1 MKFFQKLSCVMLLLA
16 LVICF
21 YYRDGLVS
29 KPIGQTGE
37 FAIKHE
43 QAGYAVSLYYP
54 KIDPTKAHQKNVRV
68 GVIDSGISPKVGYE
82 LNIAAAYDLSGQNE
96 PFDQTGQGTGIASI
110 IGAKDNHHKMI
121 GLAPNVKL
129 YSYKVNATSRSLQAA
144 LQQALSDRVEVLALG
159 FEVNQVTP
167 QIKALINEYLA
178 QGGLFFTVDQR
189 LGQIKGVATVGAF
202 NEYLELLESGRTYYA
217 PAKQLALGRDGRI
230 QTVTGNAYS
239 TAFVSGT
246 AASLLAQK
254 LAPAQVKRQLATYF
268 SPQVIEKHR
277 NISHVIAKTFSKS
290 DTYLGISLVILILV
304 TAVLAVMLAIK
315 RRKNKYL
322 LGVSINTLLLLILAY
337 LLVPIQANAQT
348 MKYWILGLLVIFTLF
363 QLYFSWRLD
372 MTKPFS
378 LNRLFNLSYNIF
390 LLVFSLW
397 LSMFVMLGYAGSMH
411 F

>member
-1 MKFFQKLSCVMLLLA
+1 MLLLA

-21 YYRDGLVS
+21 YYRNGLVS
-29 KPIGQTGE
+29 KPIGHTGE
-37 FAIKHE
+37 FALKHE

-54 KIDPTKAHQKNVRV
+54 KIDPTKAHQKNVSV
-68 GVIDSGISPKVGYE
+68 GIIGSGISPKVGYE
-82 LNIAAAYDLSGQNE
+82 LNIAATYDLSGQNE
-96 PFDQTGQGTGIASI
+96 PFDQTGQGTKIASI

-129 YSYKVNATSRSLQAA
+129 YSYKVDTTSHSLQAA
-144 LQQALSDRVEVLALG
+144 LQQALSDRVEVLDLS
-159 FEVNQVTP
+159 FKVDQITP

-178 QGGLFFTVDQR
+178 QGGLFFTSDKR

-202 NEYLELLESGRTYYA
+202 NEYLELLDSGRTYYA
-217 PAKQLALGRDGRI
+217 PAEQLALGLDNRI
-230 QTVTGNAYS
+230 QTAYS

-254 LAPAQVKRQLATYF
+254 VAPAQVKQQLAIYF
-268 SPQVIEKHR
+268 SPQVIEKHH
-277 NISHVIAKTFSKS
+277 NISHVIAKTFNKS
-290 DTYLGISLVILILV
+290 DMYLGISLVILTLI
-304 TAVLAVMLAIK
+304 TAGLALMLAIR

-372 MTKPFS
+372 MTKTFR
-378 LNRLFNLSYNIF
+378 LNRLFNLSYNVF

-397 LSMFVMLGYAGSMH
+397 LIMFVMLGYAGSTH

>member
-1 MKFFQKLSCVMLLLA
+1 M
-16 LVICF
+16 
-21 YYRDGLVS
+21 
-29 KPIGQTGE
+29 
-37 FAIKHE
+37 
-43 QAGYAVSLYYP
+43 
-54 KIDPTKAHQKNVRV
+54 
-68 GVIDSGISPKVGYE
+68 
-82 LNIAAAYDLSGQNE
+82 
-96 PFDQTGQGTGIASI
+96 
-110 IGAKDNHHKMI
+110 
-121 GLAPNVKL
+121 
-129 YSYKVNATSRSLQAA
+129 
-144 LQQALSDRVEVLALG
+144 
-159 FEVNQVTP
+159 
-167 QIKALINEYLA
+167 
-178 QGGLFFTVDQR
+178 
-189 LGQIKGVATVGAF
+189 
-202 NEYLELLESGRTYYA
+202 
-217 PAKQLALGRDGRI
+217 
-230 QTVTGNAYS
+230 TGNAYS

-254 LAPAQVKRQLATYF
+254 LAPAQVKQQLATYF

-290 DTYLGISLVILILV
+290 DTYLGISLVILTLI
-304 TAVLAVMLAIK
+304 TAGLALMLAIR

-348 MKYWILGLLVIFTLF
+348 MKYWILGLLVLFTLF

-397 LSMFVMLGYAGSMH
+397 LIMFVMLGYAGSTH

>member
-29 KPIGQTGE
+29 KPIGHTGA
-37 FAIKHE
+37 FALKHE

-68 GVIDSGISPKVGYE
+68 GIIDSGISPKVGYE

-96 PFDQTGQGTGIASI
+96 PFDQKGQGTKVASI

-129 YSYKVNATSRSLQAA
+129 YSYKVDTTSHALQAA
-144 LQQALSDRVEVLALG
+144 LQQALSDRVEVLDLG
-159 FEVNQVTP
+159 FEVEQITP
-167 QIKALINEYLA
+167 QIKEYLA
-178 QGGLFFTVDQR
+178 QGGLFFTANKR

-202 NEYLELLESGRTYYA
+202 NEYLELLDSGRTYYA
-217 PAKQLALGRDGRI
+217 PAEQLVLGLDNRI
-230 QTVTGNAYS
+230 QTVTGDAYS

-254 LAPAQVKRQLATYF
+254 VAPAQVKQQLATYF
-268 SPQVIEKHR
+268 SPQVIEKHH
-277 NISHVIAKTFSKS
+277 NISHVIAKTFNKS
-290 DTYLGISLVILILV
+290 DMYLDISLVILTLI
-304 TAVLAVMLAIK
+304 TAGLALMLAIR

-337 LLVPIQANAQT
+337 LLVPIQANDQT

-372 MTKPFS
+372 MTKPFR

-397 LSMFVMLGYAGSMH
+397 LIMFVMLGYAGSTH

>member
-1 MKFFQKLSCVMLLLA
+1 MLLLA

-29 KPIGQTGE
+29 KPIGHTGA
-37 FAIKHE
+37 FALKHE

-68 GVIDSGISPKVGYE
+68 GIIDSGISPKVGYE

-96 PFDQTGQGTGIASI
+96 PFDQKGQGTKVASI

-129 YSYKVNATSRSLQAA
+129 YSYKVDTTSHALQAA
-144 LQQALSDRVEVLALG
+144 LQQALSDRVEVLDLG
-159 FEVNQVTP
+159 FEVEQITP
-167 QIKALINEYLA
+167 QIKEYLA
-178 QGGLFFTVDQR
+178 QGGLFFTANKR

-202 NEYLELLESGRTYYA
+202 NEYLELLDSGRTYYA
-217 PAKQLALGRDGRI
+217 PAEQLVLGLDNRI
-230 QTVTGNAYS
+230 QTVTGDAYS

-254 LAPAQVKRQLATYF
+254 VAPAQVKQQLATYF
-268 SPQVIEKHR
+268 SPQVIEKHH
-277 NISHVIAKTFSKS
+277 NISHVIAKTFNKS
-290 DTYLGISLVILILV
+290 DMYLDISLVILTLI
-304 TAVLAVMLAIK
+304 TAGLALMLAIR

-337 LLVPIQANAQT
+337 LLVPIQANDQT

-372 MTKPFS
+372 MTKPFR

-397 LSMFVMLGYAGSMH
+397 LIMFVMLGYAGSTH